1 MNTVIQRRWQLDA
14 LRGLMLVMMFSTH
27 LPTRFSI
34 GFGQTLGYV
43 SAAEG
48 FVLLSAFMAGMVYTS
63 KALKEGV
70 DAMRRAFFKRAMTVY
85 ACHIA
90 CLLLLFTLIAAL
102 GLKFDQPGLKNLI
115 GYYLENPLSGLLGG
129 MLLIYNPPLLD
140 ILPLYVMLLLISP
153 WILAHGMRHGWRGI
167 FIVSTALWLAAQFG
181 LSSFLYGILVAVT
194 GLPIPF
200 RETGSFETFAWQLL
214 WVFGLWLG
222 SLDARGVLQR
232 RKVFAPRLVW
242 TAVAVALMFFVW
254 RHAVGQI
261 PFPGYETLN
270 LWLDKW
276 YLGPLRLLNFFALL
290 LIVMHIGS
298 ARHLTLPRFKFLETM
313 GAASLPVFC
322 AHLILVL
329 LTLAIIGDAFDERY
343 DWMDEI
349 LLSGGLILL
358 YLSAAA
364 TLRFRNRQRVSKR
377 F

>member
-48 FVLLSAFMAGMVYTS
+48 FVMLSAFMAGMIYTS
-63 KALKEGV
+63 KALRDGV
-70 DAMRRAFFKRAMTVY
+70 DAMRRAFFKRTLTVY
-85 ACHIA
+85 ACHVA

-129 MLLIYNPPLLD
+129 ILLIYNPPLLD

-153 WILAHGMRHGWRGI
+153 WILAHGVRHGWRGI
-167 FIVSTALWLAAQFG
+167 FIVSVALWLAAQFG
-181 LSSFLYGILVAVT
+181 LSSFLYSILVALT

-222 SLDARGVLQR
+222 SLDANGVLQR
-232 RKVFAPRLVW
+232 RKVFAPRLIW
-242 TAVAVALMFFVW
+242 TAVALALMFFVW

-261 PFPGYETLN
+261 PFPGDETLN

-276 YLGPLRLLNFFALL
+276 HLGPLRLLNFMALL
-290 LIVMHIGS
+290 LIVMHVGS
-298 ARHLTLPRFKFLETM
+298 AKRVELPRFRFLETM

-329 LTLAIIGDAFDERY
+329 LTLAIIGDAFDERF

-349 LLSGGLILL
+349 LLSGGLVLL

-364 TLRFRNRQRVSKR
+364 SSRFRNRQRISKR
-377 F
+377 

>member
-1 MNTVIQRRWQLDA
+1 MNKLIPRRWELDA

-27 LPTRFSI
+27 LPTRFSV

-48 FVLLSAFMAGMVYTS
+48 FVMLSAFMAGMIYTR
-63 KALKEGV
+63 KALRDGV
-70 DAMRRAFFKRAMTVY
+70 EAMRKAFFKRTLTVY
-85 ACHIA
+85 ACHVA

-115 GYYLENPLSGLLGG
+115 GFYLESPITGLLGG

-167 FIVSTALWLAAQFG
+167 FIVSIALWLAAQFG
-181 LSSFLYGILVAVT
+181 LSSFLYGILVSLT

-222 SLDARGVLQR
+222 SLDANGVLRQR
-232 RKVFAPRLVW
+232 KPFSPRLLS
-242 TAVAVALMFFVW
+242 AAVALAILFFIW
-254 RHAVGQI
+254 RHLVGQV
-261 PFPGYETLN
+261 PFPGNDALN
-270 LWLDKW
+270 LGLDKW
-276 YLGPLRLLNFFALL
+276 HLGPLRLLNFFALL
-290 LIVMHIGS
+290 VIVMHLGS
-298 ARHLTLPRFKFLETM
+298 SEHWRFPRFKFLETI

-329 LTLAIIGDAFDERY
+329 LTLAILGDAFDERF
-343 DWMDEI
+343 DWMDEM
-349 LLSGGLILL
+349 LLSGGLVLL
-358 YLSAAA
+358 YMSATAA
-364 TLRFRNRQRVSKR
+364 LRLRRKQSRN
-377 F
+377 

>member
-1 MNTVIQRRWQLDA
+1 MNKLIPRRWELDA

-27 LPTRFSI
+27 LPTRFSV

-48 FVLLSAFMAGMVYTS
+48 FVMLSAFMAGMIYTR
-63 KALKEGV
+63 KALHDGV
-70 DAMRRAFFKRAMTVY
+70 EAMRKAFFKRTLTVY
-85 ACHIA
+85 ACHVA

-115 GYYLENPLSGLLGG
+115 GFYLENPITGLLGG

-153 WILAHGMRHGWRGI
+153 WILAYGMRHGWRGI
-167 FIVSTALWLAAQFG
+167 FIVSIALWLAAQFG
-181 LSSFLYGILVAVT
+181 LSSFLYGILVSLT

-222 SLDARGVLQR
+222 SLDANGVLRQR
-232 RKVFAPRLVW
+232 KPFSPRLLSA
-242 TAVAVALMFFVW
+242 AVAIAVLFFIW
-254 RHAVGQI
+254 RHLVGQV
-261 PFPGYETLN
+261 PFPGNDVLN
-270 LWLDKW
+270 LGLDKW
-276 YLGPLRLLNFFALL
+276 HLAPLRLLNFFALL
-290 LIVMHIGS
+290 VIVMHLGS
-298 ARHLTLPRFKFLETM
+298 SEHWRLPRFKFLETI

-329 LTLAIIGDAFDERY
+329 LTLAILGDAFDERF
-343 DWMDEI
+343 DWMDEM
-349 LLSGGLILL
+349 LLSGGLVLL
-358 YLSAAA
+358 YMSATAA
-364 TLRFRNRQRVSKR
+364 LKLRRKQSRN
-377 F
+377 

>member
-1 MNTVIQRRWQLDA
+1 MNKLIPRRWELDA

-27 LPTRFSI
+27 LPTRFSV

-48 FVLLSAFMAGMVYTS
+48 FVMLSAFMAGMIYTR
-63 KALKEGV
+63 KALRDGV
-70 DAMRRAFFKRAMTVY
+70 EAMRKAFFKRTLTVY
-85 ACHIA
+85 ACHVA

-115 GYYLENPLSGLLGG
+115 GFYLENPITGLLGG

-167 FIVSTALWLAAQFG
+167 FIVSIALWLAAQFG
-181 LSSFLYGILVAVT
+181 LSSFLYGILVSLT

-222 SLDARGVLQR
+222 SLDANGVLRQR
-232 RKVFAPRLVW
+232 KPFSPRLLIA
-242 TAVAVALMFFVW
+242 AVATAILFFIW
-254 RHAVGQI
+254 RHLVGQV
-261 PFPGYETLN
+261 PFPGNDVLN
-270 LWLDKW
+270 LGLDKW
-276 YLGPLRLLNFFALL
+276 HLAPLRLLNFFALL
-290 LIVMHIGS
+290 VIVMHLGS
-298 ARHLTLPRFKFLETM
+298 SEHWRLPRLKFLETI

-329 LTLAIIGDAFDERY
+329 LTLAILGDAFDERF
-343 DWMDEI
+343 DWMDEM
-349 LLSGGLILL
+349 LLSGGLVLL
-358 YLSAAA
+358 YMSATAA
-364 TLRFRNRQRVSKR
+364 LRLRRKQSRN
-377 F
+377 

>member
-1 MNTVIQRRWQLDA
+1 MNTVIQRRWELDA

-48 FVLLSAFMAGMVYTS
+48 FVMLSAFMAGMIYTS
-63 KALKEGV
+63 KAMRDGV
-70 DAMRRAFFKRAMTVY
+70 DAMRRAFFKRTLTVY
-85 ACHIA
+85 ACHVA

-102 GLKFDQPGLKNLI
+102 GLKFDQSGLKNLI
-115 GYYLENPLSGLLGG
+115 GYYLENPVSGLLGG
-129 MLLIYNPPLLD
+129 IMLIYNPPLLD

-167 FIVSTALWLAAQFG
+167 FIVSITLWLAAQFG
-181 LSSFLYGILVAVT
+181 LSSFLYSMLVAVT
-194 GLPIPF
+194 GLPVPF

-222 SLDARGVLQR
+222 SLDANGVLQGR
-232 RKVFAPRLVW
+232 NAFMPRLVW
-242 TAVAVALMFFVW
+242 TAVALALMFFIW
-254 RHAVGQI
+254 RHTVGQI
-261 PFPGYETLN
+261 PFPGNETLN

-276 YLGPLRLLNFFALL
+276 HLGPLRLLNFMALL
-290 LIVMHIGS
+290 VIVMHIGS
-298 ARHLTLPRFKFLETM
+298 AKRVELPRFKFLETM

-329 LTLAIIGDAFDERY
+329 LTLAIIGDAFDERF

-349 LLSGGLILL
+349 LLSGGLVLL
-358 YLSAAA
+358 YLSAMLA
-364 TLRFRNRQRVSKR
+364 LRFRSRQPVSKR